1 MEKNQVDPPYL
12 TQSKLT
18 AMLSKY
24 FEVSTEV
31 KVGDTRLRSDIQFTH
46 DNIKY
51 AVEFDGDS
59 HYCNSDV
66 IENDIRKNN
75 LLKSSGFNL
84 VRIPYW
90 LQLNDYV
97 FDSCFGFSY
106 PETIPQTYPHGF
118 IDKKA
123 KTPAFYCVKGLLR
136 FNSELDACVKS
147 DKMIFF
153 DIIKSMTNHSKYSNI
168 DDIVPCYVTLPHIFE
183 LLEKYTN
190 EDDEY
195 ELSICDG
202 FLEFSQK

>member
-1 MEKNQVDPPYL
+1 MGKTNTEPAYL

-46 DNIKY
+46 NNVKY
-51 AVEFDGDS
+51 AVEFDEDS

-66 IENDIRKNN
+66 IENDIRKNDI
-75 LLKSSGFNL
+75 LKSSGFNL

-106 PETIPQTYPHGF
+106 PEPIPQTYPHGF
-118 IDKKA
+118 IDKK
-123 KTPAFYCVKGLLR
+123 LR
-136 FNSELDACVKS
+136 LQHF
-147 DKMIFF
+147 
-153 DIIKSMTNHSKYSNI
+153 
-168 DDIVPCYVTLPHIFE
+168 IVLKDYYVLIRNWVHV
-183 LLEKYTN
+183 
-190 EDDEY
+190 
-195 ELSICDG
+195 
-202 FLEFSQK
+202 